1 MFDTIDH
8 LSNAQTA
15 SDVAQTLVAVGAKFD
30 VAYASHRVVQADGLS
45 PGVTTMPKAWRDH

>member
-30 VAYASHRVVQADGLS
+30 VAYASHRVRVLLLL
-45 PGVTTMPKAWRDH
+45 PRRNPVWRPW